1 MAIRALTRWDPE
13 DAAFWESEGR
23 PVASR
28 NLAISIPSLTLGF
41 AVWMVGSVVVVN
53 LPSVGFRFSTE
64 QLFWLAALPAL
75 CGATLR
81 IFYSFMV
88 PIFGGRRW
96 TAISTASLLLPA
108 LGIGFAVKDPATAY
122 TTFVI
127 LALLCGFGGG
137 NFASSMANINFFF
150 PKAQKGTA
158 LGLNAGL
165 GNLGV
170 SLVQFVVPLVI
181 TAGVFGALGGEPQTW
196 TRGSEVKQMWLQN
209 AGFVWVPFICVC
221 ALAAWF
227 GMNDLATARAS
238 FAEQAVIFKRKH
250 NWIMCWLYLGT
261 FGSFIGYSAGF
272 PLLIK
277 SQFPQINALSY
288 AWLGPLVGALIRPF
302 GGWLSDKLGGAKVSF
317 WTFIAMA
324 LGVLGVLYFLPQGG
338 QGGNFYGFLL
348 MFMLLFTTAGVGNG
362 STFRMIPVI
371 FLNERQRAAA
381 GKGREAEEQALRDA
395 NKEAAAVLGFTSAL
409 GAYGGFFIP
418 MSYGVAISLF
428 GGPAYAL
435 YMFIVF
441 YVTCIALTWW
451 YYARR
456 DAEMPC

>member
-1 MAIRALTRWDPE
+1 MAARVLTRWDPE
-13 DAAFWESEGR
+13 DAAFWSSEGR
-23 PVASR
+23 SVASR
-28 NLAISIPSLTLGF
+28 NLAISIPALTLGF
-41 AVWMVGSVVVVN
+41 AVWMVWSVVVVN
-53 LPSVGFRFSTE
+53 LPNVGFHFSAE
-64 QLFWLAALPAL
+64 QLFWLAALPSL

-81 IFYSFMV
+81 IFCSFMV

-96 TAISTASLLLPA
+96 TTISTLSLLLPTI
-108 LGIGFAVKDPATAY
+108 GIGVLVRDPGTSY
-122 TTFVI
+122 STFVI
-127 LALLCGFGGG
+127 LALLCGLGGG

-150 PKAQKGTA
+150 PKAQKGMA

-181 TAGVFGALGGEPQTW
+181 TAGVFGTLGGEPQTW
-196 TRGSEVKQMWLQN
+196 SRGAEVRQLWLQN
-209 AGFVWVPFICVC
+209 AGFIWVPFICAC

-227 GMNDLATARAS
+227 GMNDLATAKAS
-238 FAEQAVIFKRKH
+238 FSDQAVIFKSKH

-277 SQFPQINALSY
+277 SQFPLVNALSY

-302 GGWLSDKLGGAKVSF
+302 GGWLSDKLGGARVTF
-317 WTFIAMA
+317 WNFIAMA
-324 LGVLGVLYFLPQGG
+324 LGVVGVLCFLPQGG
-338 QGGNFYGFLL
+338 QGGGFYGFLV

-362 STFRMIPVI
+362 STFRMIPLI
-371 FLNERQRAAA
+371 FLTERQRAAA
-381 GKGREAEEQALRDA
+381 GRGREAEEQALRDA
-395 NKEAAAVLGFTSAL
+395 NTEAAAVLGFSSAI

-418 MSYGVAISLF
+418 MSYGISLALS
-428 GGPAYAL
+428 GTPAAAL

-441 YVTCIALTWW
+441 YLSCIALTWW
-451 YYARR
+451 HYARPS
-456 DAEMPC
+456 AGMPV